1 MKSAFQVYVTANA
14 VVEREALPYVYI
26 HEIVGDSHLVSKN
39 VSVALK
45 VLMWDCRY
53 AQDRDPLC

>member
-45 VLMWDCRY
+45 VLM
-53 AQDRDPLC
+53 